1 MGFIEDLLT
10 GGATNLLSN
19 GINYAFQTMTANK
32 NYQLAEQSA
41 DNQYQ
46 RQLDFWHMQ
55 NAYNT
60 PKMQVNRRLAA
71 GLAPTDNV
79 DSGNSSQLSTVPGN
93 EVGKTGA
100 LQFQSNIDLLESMRT
115 LQDIRNLGKTGSRL
129 DAEISNLIADGFLK
143 ELDKQLKSAGLTE
156 MAERLEGLRLS
167 NERER
172 KANKHLYTDDYYAK
186 SLETFLANL
195 KKLSAEGNI
204 ADKNWNIFNATGVNP
219 ATMNKQDMLLL
230 NLVNTLL
237 DKMFGID
244 IFDNK
249 RGLGTLF
256 GN

>member
-1 MGFIEDLLT
+1 MAFIEDLLT

-19 GINYAFQTMTANK
+19 GINYAFQTMAANK

-41 DNQYQ
+41 ENQYQ

-60 PKMQVNRRLAA
+60 PKMQVGRRLAA
-71 GLAPTDNV
+71 GLSPVENV

-93 EVGKTGA
+93 DVGKSGA
-100 LQFQSNIDLLESMRT
+100 LQFQSSIDLLDSMRT
-115 LQDIRNLGKTGSRL
+115 VQEIRNLGKTGNRL

-143 ELDKQLKSAGLTE
+143 ELDKQLKDAGLTE
-156 MAERLEGLRLS
+156 MAERLESVRIA

-172 KANKHLYTDDYYAK
+172 RANKHLYTDDYYAK

-195 KKLSAEGNI
+195 KKISAEGNI
-204 ADKNWNIFNATGVNP
+204 ADKNWNTYNITGINP
-219 ATMNKQDMLLL
+219 SVMNKQDMFII
-230 NLVNTLL
+230 NAINTLL
-237 DKMFGID
+237 SMFGIKLD
-244 IFDNK
+244 KSPGILK
-249 RGLGTLF
+249 GLF